1 MKNGTLFIVATPIG
15 NLDDITKRA
24 IDIISSVDFVACE
37 DTRVAGGLLHHLGI
51 KKELISLH
59 QHSSDEK
66 IDYIIRE
73 LRRGKNIAYVSDSGT
88 PGISD
93 PGQALIVQIRNP
105 NVEIRNKR
113 NQIQN
118 SNIQIIPIPGAS
130 AVTAAISISGMV

>member
-73 LRRGKNIAYVSDSGT
+73 LRR
-88 PGISD
+88 
-93 PGQALIVQIRNP
+93 
-105 NVEIRNKR
+105 
-113 NQIQN
+113 
-118 SNIQIIPIPGAS
+118 
-130 AVTAAISISGMV
+130 